1 MAGPSTTCRHPVSS
15 LGQKRAGQAKPS
27 CKAGTTIEKSQ
38 LENSHKARPTAEVA
52 IVQKA
57 LVHHAAAIKLT
68 AGTIAWYA
76 RPHAFSEKDEGPE

>member
-1 MAGPSTTCRHPVSS
+1 MHGGRDHREEPIRKNTHR
-15 LGQKRAGQAKPS
+15 
-27 CKAGTTIEKSQ
+27 
-38 LENSHKARPTAEVA
+38 ARPTAEVA